1 MKRRFEL
8 GRQPAMTKLGERR
21 VHRVRA
27 HGGFMK
33 YRALKL
39 DHGNYAWSGEAI
51 TRKCRI
57 LDVVYN
63 ATNKEFVR
71 TKTLVKGSIVQV
83 DATPFKNWYQKHYGV
98 TLGKATAYVKEQKQK
113 KLKTRREKNEADK
126 KAKKVAES
134 KARKEAKKA
143 AAARAASK
151 VTRKGKNV
159 KGAEKKMKG
168 SVGGKKGAADKK
180 GADKKGAEKKGAEKK
195 VAPKKGE
202 KKDVKKE
209 ETAVEKKKETGK
221 KAPVKKEGEKKGD
234 KMQVEKKAGD
244 KKATEKKTTPKK
256 EGEATTEKKGK
267 KSTEKGKKKKS
278 KKGGK
283 HHPSGAQTKRWRLR
297 NATRILEA
305 ALAEQFEKGRL
316 YAKIST
322 SPGQGGTADGYILE
336 GDELAF
342 YVKRM
347 AQKKKK

>member
-21 VHRVRA
+21 VHRLRA

-39 DHGNYAWSGEAI
+39 DHGNYAWPGEAI

-71 TKTLVKGSIVQV
+71 TKTLVKGAIVQV

-98 TLGKATAYVKEQKQK
+98 TIGKATSYAKEQKQK
-113 KLKTRREKNEADK
+113 KLKTRREKDEADR

-134 KARKEAKKA
+134 KARKEAKRA
-143 AAARAASK
+143 AAARAAQK

-159 KGAEKKMKG
+159 KGADKKMKG

-180 GADKKGAEKKGAEKK
+180 GAEKK

-202 KKDVKKE
+202 KKEVKKE
-209 ETAVEKKKETGK
+209 ETAVEKKETGK

-244 KKATEKKTTPKK
+244 KKAEKKTATKK